1 MSRHKGGGNFLLL
14 GRGDGHRRVVVGVEV
29 RSSSRGPRGLRKAAA
44 DGKRVAR
51 SRAWASVGVA
61 IERKRDEDDS
71 RRLRNVR
78 EEKPR
83 FPGSQS
89 AGRRPT
95 KSDAREKKKDLNVK
109 APGQNVFVDASPPRI
124 FRQNWQ
130 PDQKASARTGILGF
144 RWVKKCVGDPTQ
156 HQFCTENLGI
166 SRQNGLRTYWDSRI
180 SHEKNKPGNLPS
192 CYSSS
197 EARPTRTSHV
207 SISRFPLR
215 RLREF
220 WSDSKIPLVV

>member
-1 MSRHKGGGNFLLL
+1 M
-14 GRGDGHRRVVVGVEV
+14 
-29 RSSSRGPRGLRKAAA
+29 
-44 DGKRVAR
+44 
-51 SRAWASVGVA
+51 
-61 IERKRDEDDS
+61 
-71 RRLRNVR
+71 
-78 EEKPR
+78 
-83 FPGSQS
+83 
-89 AGRRPT
+89 
-95 KSDAREKKKDLNVK
+95 K

-220 WSDSKIPLVV
+220 CSDSKIPLVGELSPRSGLKLRGFFVVTTFDLSHFPRLLPAFPVPSGRVIGCSFTRNRARGDRQ

>member
-1 MSRHKGGGNFLLL
+1 M
-14 GRGDGHRRVVVGVEV
+14 

-51 SRAWASVGVA
+51 SRAWARVGACGRVWA
-61 IERKRDEDDS
+61 WRSKESATKTTPDAFTTSEKRNPSSLAPSSTSLPAGD
-71 RRLRNVR
+71 RR
-78 EEKPR
+78 
-83 FPGSQS
+83 
-89 AGRRPT
+89 
-95 KSDAREKKKDLNVK
+95 KSDAREKREDLNVK

-144 RWVKKCVGDPTQ
+144 SRVKKCAGDPTQ
-156 HQFCTENLGI
+156 HQFCTENLEI
-166 SRQNGLRTYWDSRI
+166 SPQNGLRTYWNSRI

-192 CYSSS
+192 CYSPS

-207 SISRFPLR
+207 SISRFPFVVCGN
-215 RLREF
+215 F

>member
-83 FPGSQS
+83 FLSLAPSLP
-89 AGRRPT
+89 AGDRR
-95 KSDAREKKKDLNVK
+95 KQMRGKRKK
-109 APGQNVFVDASPPRI
+109 I
-124 FRQNWQ
+124 
-130 PDQKASARTGILGF
+130 
-144 RWVKKCVGDPTQ
+144 
-156 HQFCTENLGI
+156 
-166 SRQNGLRTYWDSRI
+166 
-180 SHEKNKPGNLPS
+180 
-192 CYSSS
+192 
-197 EARPTRTSHV
+197 
-207 SISRFPLR
+207 
-215 RLREF
+215 
-220 WSDSKIPLVV
+220 

>member
-1 MSRHKGGGNFLLL
+1 MGNEWL
-14 GRGDGHRRVVVGVEV
+14 E
-29 RSSSRGPRGLRKAAA
+29 
-44 DGKRVAR
+44 VAR
-51 SRAWASVGVA
+51 GRVWARVGVA

-71 RRLRNVR
+71 RRLHNVR
-78 EEKPR
+78 EEKPE
-83 FPGSQS
+83 FTGSS
-89 AGRRPT
+89 STSLPAGDRR
-95 KSDAREKKKDLNVK
+95 KSDAREKREDLNVK

-144 RWVKKCVGDPTQ
+144 SRVKKCAGDPTQ
-156 HQFCTENLGI
+156 HQFCTENLEI
-166 SRQNGLRTYWDSRI
+166 SPQNGLRTYWNSRI

-192 CYSSS
+192 CYSPS

-207 SISRFPLR
+207 SISRFPFVVCGN
-215 RLREF
+215 F